1 MIETLRDK
9 EAFEYYYSLG
19 AERNL
24 EKVSQKYSVSV
35 PAVKKWSKNFNWQ
48 FRVEQRDIENG
59 KKIEQKTNNEV
70 INAKAD
76 FRKTIFSVHQN
87 LKKSLNELIRRNE
100 TIQIIDIRDLEK
112 AVIVLDKI
120 ARLDMGLVGEN
131 IEGEA
136 TDDNI
141 AGILW
146 RKIQQSQGGS

>member
-1 MIETLRDK
+1 MTETLRDK

-24 EKVSQKYSVSV
+24 EKVSQKYSVSI

-48 FRVEQRDIENG
+48 FRVQQRDIENS
-59 KKIEQKTNNEV
+59 KNLEKKTNKEV
-70 INAKAD
+70 IDAKAD
-76 FRKTIFSVHQN
+76 FRKTIFAIHQT
-87 LKKSLNELIRRNE
+87 LKKSLNEFMKKNE
-100 TIQIIDIRDLEK
+100 TVPIEGIKDLEK
-112 AVIVLDKI
+112 VVLILDKL
-120 ARLDMGLVGEN
+120 ARLDMGLVGES

-146 RKIQQSQGGS
+146 RKIQQSQEGS